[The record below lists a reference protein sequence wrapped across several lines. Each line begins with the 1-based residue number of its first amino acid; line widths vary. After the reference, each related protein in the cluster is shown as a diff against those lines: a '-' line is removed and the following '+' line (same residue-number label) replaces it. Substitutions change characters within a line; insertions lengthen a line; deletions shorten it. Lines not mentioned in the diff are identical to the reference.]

1 MLDKGQ
7 EKADGN
13 GNVVTVTPDAKLL
26 EVVMARL
33 KMLGVGDPAR
43 NGTAA
48 GDLAKRAERV
58 AQRLKLVHGDKGP
71 PPMQD
76 KDGTEIE
83 PA

>member
-26 EVVMARL
+26 EVVMERL

-43 NGTAA
+43 NGTVA

-58 AQRLKLVHGDKGP
+58 KERLRLVNGSDGP
-71 PPMQD
+71 PPLENR
-76 KDGTEIE
+76 DGTAIA
-83 PA
+83 P